1 MAVGRLNPGR
11 IFRLGAFA
19 EVTGLGYMTP
29 LENVSLRN
37 TAGFGK
43 GLLTTTFP

>member
-19 EVTGLGYMTP
+19 EVTRLGSSKS
-29 LENVSLRN
+29 LENISLRYCR
-37 TAGFGK
+37 FLVK
-43 GLLTTTFP
+43 DY